1 MPGIIAA
8 FSTESNKPQ
17 QLWDLDAHFGYDI
30 NSAALEERD
39 GVLFYGT
46 KNGLLLAIN
55 GKTGALL
62 WEHKLGVTVLNTV
75 IPLDAYDVLVSDVDG
90 KVTRVHAQQN

>member
-1 MPGIIAA
+1 
-8 FSTESNKPQ
+8 
-17 QLWDLDAHFGYDI
+17 LDAHFGYDI
-30 NSAALEERD
+30 NSAMLVERD

-46 KNGLLLAIN
+46 KNGLLLAID

-75 IPLDAYDVLVSDVDG
+75 VPLSGSDVLVSDVDG
-90 KVTRVHAQQN
+90 KVTSIQARH